1 MRDARAVLGPV
12 ELAAYFVAS
21 EALANVAKYSRR
33 VARQCAPRGVAGPL
47 AKIQIADD
55 GVGGADGTRGSGLRG
70 LADRVEAL
78 DGRLHVTSTPGGG
91 TTITAEL
98 PCGS

>member
-1 MRDARAVLGPV
+1 VRLWRAG
-12 ELAAYFVAS
+12 S
-21 EALANVAKYSRR
+21 
-33 VARQCAPRGVAGPL
+33 L

-55 GVGGADGTRGSGLRG
+55 GVGGADDRRGSGLSG

-78 DGRLHVTSTPGGG
+78 DGRLYVTSPPGAG